1 MLSDKLRK
9 QIKTTVI
16 TKALDII
23 IYYVFKNKYL
33 LLKMV
38 GLNL

>member
-9 QIKTTVI
+9 QIKTIVI
-16 TKALDII
+16 TKAFDII

-33 LLKMV
+33 LLKIFC
-38 GLNL
+38 LNL